1 MNRTNRTIKQ
11 GTDQQVIQGI
21 KLDLQTMTNLPLGGT
36 SYTPTS
42 LVAFIQSHIDAANAI
57 ATAKA
62 TWEKAIATYTGID
75 KQAQLV
81 LHDLKALVLA
91 TFGPTSPKLA
101 DFGYKPRK
109 VTVLTPEQ
117 KAAASAKRAATR
129 KARGTMGPKQKLKVT
144 GATAAANAAASAPT
158 TPASNPQATTPPGPA
173 PAAAAAA
180 PVPTATGSVTV
191 NVNPATAPAS
201 PTTATSGTNGTT
213 TPASPSPAPAAPHT
227 S

>member
-1 MNRTNRTIKQ
+1 MNKLNRTNKQ

-21 KLDLQTMTNLPLGGT
+21 KLDLQTMTSLPLGGT

-57 ATAKA
+57 VTAKA
-62 TWEKAIATYTGID
+62 AWEKAIATYTGID
-75 KQAQLV
+75 KQAQIV

-91 TFGPTSPKLA
+91 TFGASSSRLA

-144 GATAAANAAASAPT
+144 GATAPANAAAGAPT
-158 TPASNPQATTPPGPA
+158 TSTSTPQATMPPSPA
-173 PAAAAAA
+173 PAAAPAA
-180 PVPTATGSVTV
+180 PAPAATPNVTV
-191 NVNPATAPAS
+191 NVNPATTPASPTTDTSGTSGTTTQAPAS
-201 PTTATSGTNGTT
+201 PT
-213 TPASPSPAPAAPHT
+213 PAAPHT
-227 S
+227 P